1 MTKLSDVED
10 ATSMER
16 GAFEKHV
23 SNCIIG
29 SASPDSQ
36 NEEVPLGS
44 KQYFLNT
51 DWLVFYLVQGQHTL
65 HLTLRRSI
73 RIFSVYTIRDIEKAI
88 CFQVNLHRE
97 PGPGPL

>member
-36 NEEVPLGS
+36 NEEMPLGS

-65 HLTLRRSI
+65 HLTYCADLYV
-73 RIFSVYTIRDIEKAI
+73 FSVCI
-88 CFQVNLHRE
+88 Q
-97 PGPGPL
+97 